1 MSGIEL
7 NFSNMFMFFSAII
20 PFLLVFFMVMVSIFD
35 YNIKGFIYIFGLFL
49 AYGLTIP
56 LQNTLNIKIRQFQ
69 DDKNENENIRTIDQ
83 FINKVGNKV
92 NPLCYLFNMNP
103 KGLGYLSV
111 PSFNSVIISFT
122 IAYLIGPMLLNNVI
136 NYLLIMTMFIILA
149 IDSSARISNNC
160 TTPIGVVFGVILGL
174 IIGGFY
180 VLIIKSSGYENLL
193 YNDDFVSNKVACT
206 KPTKQQFKCAVYKNG
221 ELLRNLN

>member
-56 LQNTLNIKIRQFQ
+56 IQNTLNIKIRQFQ
-69 DDKNENENIRTIDQ
+69 DNNNENDNIKTIDQ

-122 IAYLIGPMLLNNVI
+122 IAYLVGPMLLNNAI
-136 NYLLIMTMFIILA
+136 NYILIITMFTILA
-149 IDSSARISNNC
+149 VDSSARVSNNC
-160 TTPIGVVFGVILGL
+160 TTPIGIVFGVILGF
-174 IIGGFY
+174 IIGGLY
-180 VLIIKSSGYENLL
+180 VVMIKASGNENLL
-193 YNDDFVSNKVACT
+193 YNDDFISNKVACT